1 MTSTSVSTSPTP
13 SPFRILVSA
22 VLVLTFLRVAALA
35 TTGLELHGDEAQYWT
50 WAQRL
55 DFGYFTKPPLIAWI
69 IAGAT
74 SVCGDAA
81 WCVRLPSP
89 ILHGLTALA
98 VFWLTRA
105 VFRAD
110 SRADWIGLWAGA
122 IWITLPA
129 VAYSALLV
137 STDVPLLLCWTVFLA
152 AWRSLV
158 DARSGREAWLL
169 VLVAGL
175 ALGTGLL
182 AKYAM
187 AYALIGIALHM
198 AVDRDAR
205 ALLRSVKLPALI
217 GIGLLVLSA
226 NLIWN
231 LQNEFATV
239 RHLGDN
245 ANLKGELFHPLTAL
259 EFLGQQFGVFGP
271 VPFAILIWRVVALV
285 RGQASR
291 AEKFLLVVT
300 LPPLAV
306 VTAQAVLSRANANWA
321 VTAYP
326 AATVLV
332 AGWLVTQ
339 AKPRLGRW
347 AKGLTLGPHLVAGL
361 ALLMVAALWPTWQPP
376 LATKG
381 LAKLA
386 GWEEMAQKLRPVLAQ
401 YPDLPVMM
409 DDRMNMAAL
418 LYTMRGE
425 LVAADRAQEGVPGT
439 PVWAWDWNFC
449 PEHHYEQTSRFD
461 PEYAQ
466 PIMLWSGWED
476 PGPITASFRDV
487 VPVGIYRVTAYGLT
501 RVIRVFLLD
510 RYQGHWTP
518 PSGRLPCEPTAGQ
531 GLLPPAGG

>member
-326 AATVLV
+326 AATGRV
-332 AGWLVTQ
+332 AGHAGET
-339 AKPRLGRW
+339 ASGPMG
-347 AKGLTLGPHLVAGL
+347 KG
-361 ALLMVAALWPTWQPP
+361 
-376 LATKG
+376 
-381 LAKLA
+381 
-386 GWEEMAQKLRPVLAQ
+386 
-401 YPDLPVMM
+401 PD
-409 DDRMNMAAL
+409 
-418 LYTMRGE
+418 
-425 LVAADRAQEGVPGT
+425 PGT
-439 PVWAWDWNFC
+439 A
-449 PEHHYEQTSRFD
+449 
-461 PEYAQ
+461 
-466 PIMLWSGWED
+466 SGGRSGFAD
-476 PGPITASFRDV
+476 GGGALADLAAAA
-487 VPVGIYRVTAYGLT
+487 G
-501 RVIRVFLLD
+501 D
-510 RYQGHWTP
+510 QG
-518 PSGRLPCEPTAGQ
+518 AGQ
-531 GLLPPAGG
+531 AGGLGGDGAEAAAGPGAVSGSAGDDGRPHEHGRPAVHHAG

>member
-22 VLVLTFLRVAALA
+22 VLVLTLLLVAALA

-81 WCVRLPSP
+81 WCVRAPSP

-187 AYALIGIALHM
+187 AYALVGIALHI

-217 GIGLLVLSA
+217 GIGLLVLSP

-259 EFLGQQFGVFGP
+259 
-271 VPFAILIWRVVALV
+271 
-285 RGQASR
+285 
-291 AEKFLLVVT
+291 
-300 LPPLAV
+300 
-306 VTAQAVLSRANANWA
+306 
-321 VTAYP
+321 
-326 AATVLV
+326 
-332 AGWLVTQ
+332 
-339 AKPRLGRW
+339 
-347 AKGLTLGPHLVAGL
+347 
-361 ALLMVAALWPTWQPP
+361 
-376 LATKG
+376 
-381 LAKLA
+381 
-386 GWEEMAQKLRPVLAQ
+386 
-401 YPDLPVMM
+401 
-409 DDRMNMAAL
+409 
-418 LYTMRGE
+418 
-425 LVAADRAQEGVPGT
+425 
-439 PVWAWDWNFC
+439 
-449 PEHHYEQTSRFD
+449 
-461 PEYAQ
+461 
-466 PIMLWSGWED
+466 
-476 PGPITASFRDV
+476 
-487 VPVGIYRVTAYGLT
+487 
-501 RVIRVFLLD
+501 
-510 RYQGHWTP
+510 
-518 PSGRLPCEPTAGQ
+518 
-531 GLLPPAGG
+531 